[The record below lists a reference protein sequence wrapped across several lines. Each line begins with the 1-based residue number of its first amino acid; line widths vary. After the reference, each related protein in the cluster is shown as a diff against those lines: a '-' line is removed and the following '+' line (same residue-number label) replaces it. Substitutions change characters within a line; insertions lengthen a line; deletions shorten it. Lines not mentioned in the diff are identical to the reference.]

1 MSVRRSAI
9 ALAVVATVG
18 ASALVAPGASAQLPG
33 PWGTPKRI
41 PGSAGLVN
49 PVSAVAADGTD
60 LVTWLV
66 DGSGTF
72 GNAVLGKVRLPGETE
87 WKRVPVGPDGSFLGV
102 TDIAPTA
109 SGDFWM
115 TYQTGAGN
123 YTSYLI
129 KLDAQTRRWSEPVR
143 LFKDQDNHFH
153 ASSEIAITADGT
165 LVVTAV
171 SPPKVDPPGDP
182 VARLSV
188 GIHSPGGTWQNRFLT
203 PADKFANAQHLA
215 VNPAGDVVISFI
227 QGYNL
232 PDMTVRAATKAKG
245 KNSEWKVSTIS
256 TAGDSQRVH
265 PTIGV
270 DGTAAVVWT
279 ATSQTFDAVRM
290 ATREVRRPLAPW
302 VARDVVSGS
311 LVSTDAYGV
320 VNRQSETTAVWGQ
333 RSGGTL
339 TIWSRHLD
347 DSGLGGAVQLTPTGE
362 YAELN
367 ALVQRPDGKAALLY
381 QRFTPAFDGLAVEFR
396 TLSQG
401 VPGPVQQLFGDEAT
415 NGASNG
421 EVIGV
426 DARSHGTMIYTRGTY
441 PDTDFAWL
449 GQSQGPSIMTSPT
462 SGSVVNRARV
472 AGSLR
477 IGTRATCASGYWVE
491 TSSISYRW
499 ERNGNRIRG
508 ATAKKYRLVSRDDGE
523 KVSCEATGADSTG
536 QTRVLNSPSR
546 RAG

>member
-1 MSVRRSAI
+1 MSVSRSAI
-9 ALAVVATVG
+9 ALAVAATVG
-18 ASALVAPGASAQLPG
+18 ASALAAPGASAQLPG
-33 PWGTPKRI
+33 PWGAPTRI
-41 PGSAGLVN
+41 PGTAGLVN
-49 PVSAVAADGTD
+49 PLAAVAPDGTD

-72 GNAVLGKVRLPGETE
+72 GNAVVGKVRLPGETE

-123 YTSYLI
+123 YTSYLV

-153 ASSEIAITADGT
+153 GSPEVAVAADGT
-165 LVVTAV
+165 LVVTAY

-188 GIHSPGGTWQNRFLT
+188 GIRSPGGTWQNRFLT
-203 PADKFANAQHLA
+203 PPGKFANGQHLA
-215 VNPAGDVVISFI
+215 VNPAGDVIISFI
-227 QGYNL
+227 QGYNFT
-232 PDMTVRAATKAKG
+232 DMTVRAATKASG
-245 KNSEWKVSTIS
+245 KNSEWKVSTLS
-256 TAGDSQRVH
+256 DAGDSQRVH
-265 PTIGV
+265 PAIGV

-302 VARDVVSGS
+302 VARDVVTGS
-311 LVSTDAYGV
+311 SVSTDAYGV
-320 VNRQSETTAVWGQ
+320 VNRQGETTAVWGQ
-333 RSGGTL
+333 RSGGAVTL
-339 TIWSRHLD
+339 WSRHLD
-347 DSGLGGAVQLTPTGE
+347 DSGLGAAVQLTPSGE
-362 YAELN
+362 VAEFD
-367 ALVQRPDGKAALLY
+367 ALIQRPDGKAALLY
-381 QRFTPAFDGLAVEFR
+381 QRFTLAINSLAMEFR

-401 VPGPVQQLFGDEAT
+401 VPGPVQLLFGDQAT
-415 NGASNG
+415 DGASNG
-421 EVIGV
+421 EALGV

-449 GQSQGPSIMTSPT
+449 GQSQGPSVMTSPT

-477 IGTRATCASGYWVE
+477 IGTKGTCASGYWVE
-491 TSSISYRW
+491 TSSLSYRW

-508 ATAKKYRLVSRDDGE
+508 ETAKRYRLVSRDDGQHI
-523 KVSCEATGADSTG
+523 SCEVEGVDSAA
-536 QTRVLNSPSR
+536 QSRVLTSPSR